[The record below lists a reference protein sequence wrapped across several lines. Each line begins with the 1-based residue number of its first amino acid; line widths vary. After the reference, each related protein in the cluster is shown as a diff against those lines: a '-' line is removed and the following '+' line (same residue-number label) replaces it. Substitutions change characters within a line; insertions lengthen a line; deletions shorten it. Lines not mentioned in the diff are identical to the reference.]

1 MKRFR
6 KSLLILS
13 VVLALLIPLGVVASA
28 DPGDPGSCAS
38 CLMSTLADGSTT
50 TTITRGHK

>member
-13 VVLALLIPLGVVASA
+13 VVLALLIPLGTVASA
-28 DPGDPGSCAS
+28 DPGSHGKVVTSPLVQLADPG
-38 CLMSTLADGSTT
+38 DG
-50 TTITRGHK
+50 GAGY